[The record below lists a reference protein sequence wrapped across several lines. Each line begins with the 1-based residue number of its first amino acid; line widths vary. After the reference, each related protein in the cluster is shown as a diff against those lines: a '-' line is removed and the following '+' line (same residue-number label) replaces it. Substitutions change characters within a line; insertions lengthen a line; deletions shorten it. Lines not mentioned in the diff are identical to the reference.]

1 MNNYDRIY
9 REISKAT
16 EELGPVNGLD
26 PKLLLN
32 LIMEVVQIEDQ
43 NRTKK
48 VPNINKQVQAKILL
62 IAQGK
67 IDDKEGQ

>member
-9 REISKAT
+9 EEISNAT
-16 EELGPVNGLD
+16 EELGPANGLD
-26 PKLLLN
+26 PELLLN
-32 LIMEVVQIEDQ
+32 LIMEVVQIEDRH
-43 NRTKK
+43 RTIR
-48 VPNINKQVQAKILL
+48 VPNINKRIQAKILL